1 MCIGDRV
8 LDASGSMLT
17 PDAGGGMT
25 RIDAAK
31 QATSSLID
39 ALGSS
44 QRFGLLTYGTQTGS
58 SDEEKAA
65 GCADVT
71 ELRPVSQGDV
81 DRAKAVVAG
90 VVPRGYTPIGA
101 ALRKAAAALPSSG
114 PRSVVVVS
122 DGVDTCAPPPVCE
135 VAKELKGQGVD
146 LVVNT
151 IGLNI
156 DEQGR
161 RDLECVAQAT
171 GGSYA
176 DARDAASLSE
186 KMRVATRAGQG
197 YSATGQRIDG
207 APGKWDTSGGLDT
220 WGDKLDFQ
228 SAPVVHPGLPTTP
241 LLIRTELPPFPRDF
255 PADGGSHAGEHAM
268 ARTYK
273 VHLEEGDVLYAG
285 VVAPPVE
292 STTRL
297 SEASYQ
303 GTVRVNYLTPSSD
316 GKFSTN
322 LGGYDSAPQTGTPA
336 YLSQTIVAKT
346 SGDYG
351 IVVVRDG
358 PFLADQPLPV
368 QISLSGHKAV
378 QQTIPSQS
386 LSSADRQD
394 ALKDVGPNPKPVT
407 GGTGPDAAVPIEANS
422 TIESDIIP
430 GETRFFSVPLEW
442 GQDLAI
448 AGKAIHPETTQGQA
462 ECLDAEVLAPT
473 FAKVTMGGNRDC
485 SPRSAAPSTSPG
497 AQIQRFMEKT
507 VGFDPK
513 NPNGVVAGQQVIGV
527 TLQSKPGQTG
537 ATAENRQPMK
547 FQLKPIVTGTPV
559 GGPEFQ
565 PLIDP
570 ADQTQPTN
578 GANPSGQAQPEAAGK
593 SDSKPVWF
601 WPALVLGGLVA
612 IGLVAGIL
620 LLIRRLG

>member
-1 MCIGDRV
+1 
-8 LDASGSMLT
+8 
-17 PDAGGGMT
+17 MT

-39 ALGSS
+39 ALGPQ

-81 DRAKAVVAG
+81 DRAKAAVAS
-90 VVPRGYTPIGA
+90 VIPRGYTPIGA

-135 VAKELKGQGVD
+135 VARELKGQGVD

-161 RDLECVAQAT
+161 RDLECVAQVT

-176 DARDAASLSE
+176 DAGDAASLTE
-186 KMRVATRAGQG
+186 KMKVATRAGEG
-197 YSATGQRIDG
+197 YSGTGQRIDG
-207 APGKWDTSGGLDT
+207 APGKWDGSGGADT
-220 WGDKLDFQ
+220 WVDGLNFE

-241 LLIRTELPPFPRDF
+241 LLIRTELPAFPQDF
-255 PADGGSHAGEHAM
+255 PATGASRSGQHAM

-273 VHLEEGDVLYAG
+273 VHLEEGDVLYVG

-292 STTRL
+292 GTARL
-297 SEASYQ
+297 SEGEYR
-303 GTVRVNYLTPSSD
+303 GTVRVNYVTPNPNGRPSASP
-316 GKFSTN
+316 
-322 LGGYDSAPQTGTPA
+322 GGYDSAPSTGKPA
-336 YLSQTIVAKT
+336 YVDETIVAQN

-368 QISLSGHKAV
+368 QVSLSGHKAV
-378 QQTIPSQS
+378 RSTTPARAIT
-386 LSSADRQD
+386 ATDREN
-394 ALKDVGPNPKPVT
+394 AVKDVGPNPKPVT
-407 GGTGPDAAVPIEANS
+407 GGTGPDTAVPIEANS
-422 TIESDIIP
+422 PIESDLIP

-448 AGKAIHPETTQGQA
+448 AAKAVDPETPKGQA
-462 ECLDAEVLAPT
+462 GCLEAEALAPT
-473 FAKVTMGGNRDC
+473 FSKVVDRGTRDC
-485 SPRSAAPSTSPG
+485 SPLSGTPSNNRGAALRRYMASTL
-497 AQIQRFMEKT
+497 
-507 VGFDPK
+507 GFDPQ
-513 NPNGVVAGQQVIGV
+513 NPNGVVAGRQVIGV

-537 ATAENRQPMK
+537 ASAENRQPMK
-547 FQLKPIVTGTPV
+547 FHMRAVVTGTPV
-559 GGPEFQ
+559 SGPEFQ
-565 PLIDP
+565 PLTDSANQKQPSNGSDP
-570 ADQTQPTN
+570 AGQSQPD
-578 GANPSGQAQPEAAGK
+578 AAGK

-601 WPALVLGGLVA
+601 WPALALGGLVA
-612 IGLVAGIL
+612 IGLVAGTL
-620 LLIRRLG
+620 LMIRRLG